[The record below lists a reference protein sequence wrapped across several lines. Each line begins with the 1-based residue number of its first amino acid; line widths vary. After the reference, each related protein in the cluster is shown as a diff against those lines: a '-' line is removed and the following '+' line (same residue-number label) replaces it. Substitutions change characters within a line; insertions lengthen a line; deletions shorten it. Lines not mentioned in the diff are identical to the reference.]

1 MGQTIDPSSPEG
13 TVQRRL
19 KARHLAMIAL
29 GGTIGT
35 GLFVGSGGALASG
48 GPVGTLLGY
57 VCTIQICS
65 YLVLWLMNHVSVH
78 YGDRCV
84 LHDDCPWRDGHT
96 IPRFRRLYALR
107 DTMSVYALT

>member
-1 MGQTIDPSSPEG
+1 MPPNTDPHSTEG
-13 TVQRRL
+13 AVQRRL

-57 VCTIQICS
+57 VSTCLIVWAYQ
-65 YLVLWLMNHVSVH
+65 WLTTHASAD
-78 YGDRCV
+78 YGCRRI
-84 LHDDCPWRDGHT
+84 LHDD
-96 IPRFRRLYALR
+96 RFRRNGNFVSRLWRIHTLCH
-107 DTMSVYALT
+107 TL